1 MVSSDGG
8 SGVALVE
15 VYDASVSPQSDS
27 QQLVD
32 ISTRGNVDSGEGVMI
47 AGFAIRGNSPKR
59 VLIRGIGPGLA
70 AFGVAGFLAD
80 PLLTI
85 YQGSTVVAQND
96 NWETPLPLNP
106 TQITATGPEIIEAT
120 NRAGGFA
127 LAARSRDAATV
138 LVLAPGNYTAI
149 LTGVGG
155 AGGESL
161 VEVYEVP

>member
-1 MVSSDGG
+1 M
-8 SGVALVE
+8 
-15 VYDASVSPQSDS
+15 
-27 QQLVD
+27 
-32 ISTRGNVDSGEGVMI
+32 
-47 AGFAIRGNSPKR
+47 
-59 VLIRGIGPGLA
+59 
-70 AFGVAGFLAD
+70 
-80 PLLTI
+80 
-85 YQGSTVVAQND
+85 
-96 NWETPLPLNP
+96 PLNP